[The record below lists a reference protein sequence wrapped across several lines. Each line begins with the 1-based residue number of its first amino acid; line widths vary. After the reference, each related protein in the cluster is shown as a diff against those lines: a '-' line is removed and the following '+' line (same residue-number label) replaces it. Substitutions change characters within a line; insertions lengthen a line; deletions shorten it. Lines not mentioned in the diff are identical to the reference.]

1 MKKIKKDST
10 YQKQLEEGIKNL
22 KVELEAKS
30 AIFKQAKENEEEIK
44 NLKIELEAKTAIY
57 KEQRD
62 TLNKERI
69 LHKETQTKYKELQ
82 SKYDLLSVQSYT
94 TREKLQEANKTI
106 EQLRKDIKISNSKK
120 EMLRSADDKGN
131 YNYRPNSNRQDSK
144 DITSVVRGE
153 IERYTR
159 FTVAPLVTENF
170 PDIEEIDFIVVTGGG
185 ASLLAKEA
193 LKDEIGEEYFER
205 LFFLNESEF
214 ANVRGFYKGG
224 YLKWHI
230 SNDDSLQIKNSLE
243 KVQTSL
249 TNFEAFQDEKEL
261 VIPSNETIN
270 TLRSQ
275 EVLEAQ
281 KKLQALESEIEGIK
295 LEFED

>member
-120 EMLRSADDKGN
+120 EKLAD
-131 YNYRPNSNRQDSK
+131 
-144 DITSVVRGE
+144 
-153 IERYTR
+153 
-159 FTVAPLVTENF
+159 
-170 PDIEEIDFIVVTGGG
+170 
-185 ASLLAKEA
+185 
-193 LKDEIGEEYFER
+193 
-205 LFFLNESEF
+205 
-214 ANVRGFYKGG
+214 
-224 YLKWHI
+224 
-230 SNDDSLQIKNSLE
+230 SLE
-243 KVQTSL
+243 KGNQIEPKHLEKSE
-249 TNFEAFQDEKEL
+249 EALLD
-261 VIPSNETIN
+261 
-270 TLRSQ
+270 
-275 EVLEAQ
+275 
-281 KKLQALESEIEGIK
+281 
-295 LEFED
+295 

>member
-1 MKKIKKDST
+1 M
-10 YQKQLEEGIKNL
+10 
-22 KVELEAKS
+22 
-30 AIFKQAKENEEEIK
+30 
-44 NLKIELEAKTAIY
+44 
-57 KEQRD
+57 
-62 TLNKERI
+62 
-69 LHKETQTKYKELQ
+69 
-82 SKYDLLSVQSYT
+82 
-94 TREKLQEANKTI
+94 
-106 EQLRKDIKISNSKK
+106 
-120 EMLRSADDKGN
+120 
-131 YNYRPNSNRQDSK
+131 
-144 DITSVVRGE
+144 
-153 IERYTR
+153 
-159 FTVAPLVTENF
+159 
-170 PDIEEIDFIVVTGGG
+170 
-185 ASLLAKEA
+185 
-193 LKDEIGEEYFER
+193 
-205 LFFLNESEF
+205 NESEF